1 MSVRIGPIWID
12 PLAPGIL
19 KNPRLRIRPIRL
31 GLNSIR
37 SILWAG
43 VGMCV
48 TEESRKTAAG
58 SLVPDKVLR
67 LTRAEVDDARKLLAK
82 LSEEFP
88 GSAVSQSPADLLEQA
103 KETYSNRRRRAH
115 YFGEAM
121 FSEPAWDMLL
131 LLYILRDGGRLSVS
145 ALARETGFS
154 KTTALRWL
162 GYLDS
167 HKLIDRDEHPTDKR
181 VAFVTISLK
190 GKDLLEAYL
199 SETLVLKT

>member
-88 GSAVSQSPADLLEQA
+88 GSAVSQSPADLL
-103 KETYSNRRRRAH
+103 
-115 YFGEAM
+115 
-121 FSEPAWDMLL
+121 
-131 LLYILRDGGRLSVS
+131 
-145 ALARETGFS
+145 
-154 KTTALRWL
+154 
-162 GYLDS
+162 
-167 HKLIDRDEHPTDKR
+167 
-181 VAFVTISLK
+181 
-190 GKDLLEAYL
+190 
-199 SETLVLKT
+199 